1 MKVLAIFFGTIFGI
15 IAFFLILAFIIW
27 VKIKMI
33 ARKAGFDK
41 FNLQYL
47 IDDLKKG
54 VNDIKYNPK
63 HISGMTNLLRPLI
76 ERDFPTF
83 NESELFNKTETGL
96 RTIFNSLEDK
106 KVDKSLPLLK
116 EQLKQ
121 IIDDYISCDINVK
134 YDEVKFHA
142 FSIKKYNKKDG
153 VATIQVQCSL
163 EYYYKKEKKG
173 KVIENYSN
181 YKKQTRYTVEF
192 IYVYDVTQVKEY
204 TKVIG
209 VHCPNCGAPLKSLG
223 HKVCDYCHTGLEDLN
238 LKNWL
243 MSSYKEDD

>member
-1 MKVLAIFFGTIFGI
+1 MKLLVIFFGVIFGI
-15 IAFFLILAFIIW
+15 IAFLLILALIIW
-27 VKIKMI
+27 AKIKI
-33 ARKAGFDK
+33 AARKMGLSNFD
-41 FNLQYL
+41 FRYL
-47 IDDLKKG
+47 MEDFKKG
-54 VNDIKYNPK
+54 VNDIRYNPK
-63 HISGMTNLLRPLI
+63 HISGMTNLLKPLVA
-76 ERDFPTF
+76 RDFPTF

-96 RTIFNSLEDK
+96 RTIFNSLESK

-116 EQLKQ
+116 DQLKQ
-121 IIDDYISCDINVK
+121 VIDDYNSCDINVK
-134 YDEVKFHA
+134 YDDIKFHA
-142 FSIKKYNKKDG
+142 FSLKKYDKKDG
-153 VATIQVQCSL
+153 VATLQVQTSL
-163 EYYYKKEKKG
+163 EYFYQKEKKN

-209 VHCPNCGAPLKSLG
+209 IHCPNCGAPVKVLG
-223 HKVCDYCHTGLEDLN
+223 HKVCEYCHSSLDDLN